1 MLDVSHVSVSFG
13 DFVAVDQV
21 SLHLPQ
27 GRVLAILG
35 PSGCGKST
43 LLRAI
48 AGLEH
53 LAAGTISFDGRNL
66 EAVPT
71 HARGFALMFQDG
83 QLFAQQSVADN
94 VGYALRLQGVS
105 AASRRTRVAELL
117 DLVGLEGAGKQ
128 RPSSLSGG
136 EQQRVAL
143 ARALAAQP
151 RLLLLDE
158 PLSALDRE
166 LRERLAGDLHGIL
179 QRTGTTT
186 LMVTHD
192 HDEAFA
198 VADDLAVMMGGRLVQ
213 QGPAE
218 QVWGSPG
225 NEQIARFLGYAA
237 VLQGAAASRVAG
249 TPMRDN
255 DRIALRRWALRV
267 TSAERRQDSQGR
279 GSQPEPEPQPARTQ
293 RQEGD
298 GAVRHTVEQ
307 GRSAGETGHRLV
319 GVVQEVTRLADQI
332 VLQIDIAGV
341 GRCSAAGAP
350 SLVVARGDDVVLR
363 VDPDG
368 IAPLPQAQRP

>member
-1 MLDVSHVSVSFG
+1 MLDVAKVSVSFG
-13 DFVAVDQV
+13 DFVAVDHV

-27 GRVLAILG
+27 GRVLAVLG

-48 AGLEH
+48 AGLEE
-53 LAAGTISFDGRNL
+53 LAGGTISCDGRDL
-66 EAVPT
+66 DAIPT

-117 DLVGLEGAGKQ
+117 NLVGLQGADQQ

-166 LRERLAGDLHGIL
+166 LRERLAGDLRGIL
-179 QRTGTTT
+179 QRTDTTA

-198 VADDLAVMMGGRLVQ
+198 VADDLAVMMGGQLVQ

-218 QVWGSPG
+218 QVWSAPG
-225 NEQIARFLGYAA
+225 DEQIARFLGYVG
-237 VLQGAAASRVAG
+237 VLQGQGASRILG
-249 TPMRDN
+249 KPIGDD
-255 DRIALRRWALRV
+255 DRIALRRWALRLTDNEA
-267 TSAERRQDSQGR
+267 TSRVSES
-279 GSQPEPEPQPARTQ
+279 
-293 RQEGD
+293 
-298 GAVRHTVEQ
+298 
-307 GRSAGETGHRLV
+307 HRLV
-319 GVVQEVTRLADQI
+319 GVVQEVTRLADQ
-332 VLQIDIAGV
+332 VVVQVDIETV
-341 GRCSAAGAP
+341 GRCAAVGAP
-350 SLVVARGDDVVLR
+350 SSIVARGDDVVLR
-363 VDPDG
+363 VDLDG
-368 IAPLPQAQRP
+368 IASLPHAQSG